1 MAAKRPNSSWFGAH
15 LKAVVLAEDAA
26 VHGLDDHLLLH
37 AEVQRLHA
45 PAGAEQRLVGPRLL
59 QPRHQMRSGG
69 GREGDRDKLAVSEIV
84 PYQGYCALYGVVA
97 IL

>member
-1 MAAKRPNSSWFGAH
+1 
-15 LKAVVLAEDAA
+15 
-26 VHGLDDHLLLH
+26 
-37 AEVQRLHA
+37 
-45 PAGAEQRLVGPRLL
+45 VGPRLL